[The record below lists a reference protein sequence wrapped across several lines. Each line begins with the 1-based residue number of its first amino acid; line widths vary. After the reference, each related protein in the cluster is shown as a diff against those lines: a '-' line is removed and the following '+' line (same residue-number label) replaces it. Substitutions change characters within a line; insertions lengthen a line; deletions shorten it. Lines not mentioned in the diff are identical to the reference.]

1 MNATLEIVALRSEPM
16 TIDGLADLLVE
27 TLGDDD
33 TEAAMVMACAAD
45 VRTGLAGNPPYTM
58 RVAVAKSVLRW

>member
-1 MNATLEIVALRSEPM
+1 MAAATTMAVQGM
-16 TIDGLADLLVE
+16 ADLLVE

-45 VRTGLAGNPPYTM
+45 VRTGLAGHPPYTM
-58 RVAVAKSVLRW
+58 RVAIPKSLLAW